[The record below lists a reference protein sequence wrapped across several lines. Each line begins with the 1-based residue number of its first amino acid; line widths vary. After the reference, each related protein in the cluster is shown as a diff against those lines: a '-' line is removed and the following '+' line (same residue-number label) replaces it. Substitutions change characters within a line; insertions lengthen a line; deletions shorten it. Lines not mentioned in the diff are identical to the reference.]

1 MSVPEQDRPG
11 QSDLGDPAGPSDLW
25 GGDELDEVLR
35 DPSSAGPLGQILAAA
50 GAPAEAG
57 PQLGEDA
64 ARSAFRLA
72 FPPSPARASRMRLS
86 MSRRLAAAGLAS
98 GLVLSGGAA
107 AASAGALPGAAQQTA
122 KHVLSKLGVSIPGP
136 DEDASTHQP
145 GPATPAPAPA
155 TTGDPYATAGDG
167 GPSGTGTE
175 VSGAAR
181 STASAGVV
189 KGAAVSGAASD
200 GKSQAGQRGKPAGA
214 STGKPTAKTSKP
226 HAEKRRN
233 GSQHPGK
240 PGGAQS
246 PPPENGPPT
255 QQPNSAEDTH
265 PPEGARS

>member
-11 QSDLGDPAGPSDLW
+11 QSDLGGPAGPSDLW

-57 PQLGEDA
+57 PQVGEDA
-64 ARSAFRLA
+64 ARSAFRVA
-72 FPPSPARASRMRLS
+72 FPPSPARASRVRLS

-122 KHVLSKLGVSIPGP
+122 KHVMSKLGVSIPGP
-136 DEDASTHQP
+136 DKDASTRRS

-167 GPSGTGTE
+167 GPSGTDSE
-175 VSGAAR
+175 VSGPAR
-181 STASAGVV
+181 GSASTGVV

-200 GKSQAGQRGKPAGA
+200 GKSQAGQHGTPAGA
-214 STGKPTAKTSKP
+214 STGKPAAKTPKP

-233 GSQHPGK
+233 GSHHPGT
-240 PGGAQS
+240 PGGAHR
-246 PPPENGPPT
+246 P
-255 QQPNSAEDTH
+255 QPNSAEDTQ
-265 PPEGARS
+265 PPKGERH

>member
-11 QSDLGDPAGPSDLW
+11 QSDLGGPAGPSETW
-25 GGDELDEVLR
+25 AGDELDEVLS

-57 PQLGEDA
+57 PQVGEDA
-64 ARSAFRLA
+64 ARSAFRVA
-72 FPPSPARASRMRLS
+72 FPPSPARASRVRLS

-122 KHVLSKLGVSIPGP
+122 KHVMSKLGVSIPGP
-136 DEDASTHQP
+136 DEDAATHRP
-145 GPATPAPAPA
+145 GPATPTPAPA

-167 GPSGTGTE
+167 EPSGTGNE

-200 GKSQAGQRGKPAGA
+200 GKSQAGQHGKPAGA
-214 STGKPTAKTSKP
+214 STGKPTAKTPKP

-233 GSQHPGK
+233 GSHHPGK
-240 PGGAQS
+240 PGGAHRPQ
-246 PPPENGPPT
+246 PKNGPHT
-255 QQPNSAEDTH
+255 QQHSAEDTQ
-265 PPEGARS
+265 PPKGERH